1 MYEKIKQEAEKNNAT
16 LVVVSKTRSLD
27 EVMSIY
33 NQGQRDFGENRVQ
46 ELMDKKGDL
55 PNDIRWHVIGHLQTN
70 KVKYIVPFVSLVHSI
85 DRRKVWKEIN
95 KEAGKED
102 RIIEG
107 LLQIKIAVEDSKYGF
122 DEDELRQL
130 LAQDVQS
137 SYKNVCIRGVMG
149 MATFTDNVEQ
159 VKSEFDKLK
168 KIFDDLKANHYSHQ
182 DNFNIISMGMSGD
195 YKIAL
200 ESGSTMLRVGS
211 VIFEN

>member
-27 EVMSIY
+27 EIMSIY

-70 KVKYIVPFVSLVHSI
+70 KVKYIAPFVSLVHSI

-107 LLQIKIAVEDSKYGF
+107 LLQIKIAAEDSKYGF

-168 KIFDDLKANHYSHQ
+168 NIFDDLKANHYSNQ